1 MTKDEILAQ
10 IKTLVAEQLGVSE
23 DKVVPSAHYI
33 NDLGADSLGSVEL
46 FMSIEEA
53 FDLDIPDEE
62 AEKLRTVGETL
73 VYIED
78 RLND

>member
-1 MTKDEILAQ
+1 MSKEEILAK
-10 IKTLVAEQLGVSE
+10 IKALVSEQLGVSE

-73 VYIED
+73 IYIED
-78 RLND
+78 QLNG

>member
-1 MTKDEILAQ
+1 MTKEEILTK
-10 IKTLVAEQLGVSE
+10 IKALVSEQLGVSE

-62 AEKLRTVGETL
+62 AESLRTVEETL
-73 VYIED
+73 IYIKD
-78 RLND
+78 HLDG

>member
-1 MTKDEILAQ
+1 MTTQEILAK
-10 IKTLVAEQLGVSE
+10 IKDLVSEQLGVDK
-23 DKVVPSAHYI
+23 DKVVPEAHYI

-46 FMSIEEA
+46 FMSIEEE

-73 VYIED
+73 VYIENHID
-78 RLND
+78 

>member
-1 MTKDEILAQ
+1 MTKEEILAQ
-10 IKTLVAEQLGVSE
+10 IKTLVSEQLGVSE
-23 DKVVPSAHYI
+23 DKVVPAAHYI

-78 RLND
+78 HLND

>member
-1 MTKDEILAQ
+1 MTKEEILAQ
-10 IKTLVAEQLGVSE
+10 IKTLVSEQLGVSE
-23 DKVVPSAHYI
+23 DKVVPGAHYI

-78 RLND
+78 HLND